1 ADDKVWV
8 YAAGGYYYPG
18 KDLTKLKAEMQSYL
32 DRGYDVVKMKIGAV
46 PLDEDIRRI
55 EAVLEVVGDGRRLAV
70 DANGRFDIKTAI
82 AYAGAIKKYNLF

>member
-1 ADDKVWV
+1 
-8 YAAGGYYYPG
+8 
-18 KDLTKLKAEMQSYL
+18 MQSYL

-70 DANGRFDIKTAI
+70 DANGRFDLKTA
-82 AYAGAIKKYNLF
+82 YCVRRSHQTVQPVLVRRSWRSAGLCTAG